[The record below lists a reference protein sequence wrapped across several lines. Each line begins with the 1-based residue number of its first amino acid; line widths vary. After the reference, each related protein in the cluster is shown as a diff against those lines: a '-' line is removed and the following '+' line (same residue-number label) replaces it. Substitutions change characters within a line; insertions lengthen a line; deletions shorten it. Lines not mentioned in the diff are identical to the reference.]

1 MQVLARFIP
10 VIFVG
15 RSGSFKQSDSVFV
28 RMKHQRAHF
37 SCRYKRRPSFTIT
50 LNDPRVR
57 VTIAVGIAC

>member
-15 RSGSFKQSDSVFV
+15 RSGSFEQSDSVFV

-37 SCRYKRRPSFTIT
+37 SNDSCGMISCRDQFHRPVLVS
-50 LNDPRVR
+50 
-57 VTIAVGIAC
+57 G